1 MESNKENRKN
11 KAKEETMKFF
21 KIFLLLIFASLFIVA
36 CGDGG
41 GDGGDGAGACVDS
54 YSYGHC
60 HNNYDANECVGDDE
74 TYHSN
79 SSCQD
84 LGYTKTCP
92 ADGPNTYRLPSYSC

>member
-54 YSYGHC
+54 YSYIVITITMLMNALVTMRPITRTVH
-60 HNNYDANECVGDDE
+60 A
-74 TYHSN
+74 
-79 SSCQD
+79 
-84 LGYTKTCP
+84 KI
-92 ADGPNTYRLPSYSC
+92 